1 MLLPMKDII
10 GPEWKITKQEKV
22 DYLCPE
28 LLVWVPKT
36 GFTELV
42 EVNQKSQVEG
52 GFSIAIFCYV
62 LHVLPFNIQPI
73 FKPFVNAKGERNGT
87 YDDLLKQIRNQVQF
101 SHKTH
106 DTYTY
111 MGCMAE
117 FSTLYIRRK
126 FQY

>member
-42 EVNQKSQVEG
+42 KVNQKSQLEG

-73 FKPFVNAKGERNGT
+73 FKPFVNAKGESNGT

-106 DTYTY
+106 IHIHG
-111 MGCMAE
+111 MRG
-117 FSTLYIRRK
+117 
-126 FQY
+126 